1 MLLSRKNRKLIAMI
15 VPILCLS
22 GCSVKKPEPKTED
35 KQETT
40 VSNTVTLSTDSTKQ
54 IAVKAVTIEH
64 KVAHDDIF
72 TTGQIQPDDNR
83 VFHINSLAPG
93 RVIEDRAIL
102 GDMIKQGQVLAIIEN
117 MEVAKVYADF
127 IRRFHENDVEI
138 KDSETRLEL
147 AKSNLVRT
155 QQLYDESIAPQKAL
169 IQAQTEFTL
178 AKRAVEGLREKST
191 HIEEETRSLLAAY
204 GVTLNDIRSEK
215 LQTTSPIISPRGGVI
230 TKKII
235 TVGDVVA
242 VQQTLYEVVD
252 LSQVWLDITIY
263 DKDLPRVKVG
273 QRATFVSDSLPE
285 KTFSGPITYIR
296 PSTSDNSRTFLARI
310 ALKNPRLLLK
320 PGMFGKV
327 TIQEM
332 ALAGQIFVPA
342 EAVQSYGKENFVFL
356 DLGNDRYQKQLI
368 TLGKKAE
375 GGFIVDSGLSPG
387 QRVVTQGAFNLKAI
401 VLKSNFVEED

>member
-1 MLLSRKNRKLIAMI
+1 MSLPRKNRNLIAMI
-15 VPILCLS
+15 SIFCLS
-22 GCSVKKPEPKTED
+22 GCSVKQPEPKTED
-35 KQETT
+35 KPETA
-40 VSNTVTLSTDSTKQ
+40 VSNVVKLSPDSMKQ
-54 IAVKAVTIEH
+54 IAVKTITIVP

-93 RVIEDRAIL
+93 RVIDDRAIL

-117 MEVAKVYADF
+117 LEVAKIYADF

-138 KDSETRLEL
+138 KDAETRFEL
-147 AKSNLVRT
+147 TKSNLVRT

-191 HIEEETRSLLAAY
+191 HIEEEARSLLAAY
-204 GVTLNDIRSEK
+204 GVTLHNIRSEK
-215 LQTTSPIISPRGGVI
+215 LQTTSPIVSPRGGVI

-242 VQQTLYEVVD
+242 VQQTLYEVAD

-263 DKDLPRVKVG
+263 DKDLPRVKEG
-273 QRATFVSDSLPE
+273 QLATFVSDSLPE
-285 KTFSGPITYIR
+285 KSFSGPITYIR

-332 ALAGQIFVPA
+332 ALGGQIFVPA
-342 EAVQSYGKENFVFL
+342 EAVQNYGKENFVFL
-356 DLGNDRYQKQLI
+356 DLGGSRYQKQLI
-368 TLGKKAE
+368 TLGKKTE
-375 GGFIVDSGLSPG
+375 GGFVVDSGLSPG

-401 VLKSNFVEED
+401 VLKSNFAEED